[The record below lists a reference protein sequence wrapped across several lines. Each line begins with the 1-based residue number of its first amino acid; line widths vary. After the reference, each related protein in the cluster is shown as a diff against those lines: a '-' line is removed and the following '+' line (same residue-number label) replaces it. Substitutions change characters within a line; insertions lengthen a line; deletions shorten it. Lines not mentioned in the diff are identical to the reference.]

1 MTPEQIIQTWQK
13 TPQPKVHF
21 SPSQRF
27 VPKGVHEV
35 LEVRPELDPAPHQG
49 RPIAM
54 VDVVET
60 VNRHYTLPFQPY
72 DYQAAA
78 VNALSQ
84 FPAVGLWLEVG
95 AGKTCVGTLIAL
107 YHRVQHPGTIIV
119 VMPPILLN
127 QWAKFFRSIP
137 EIQSVLIYR
146 GTPVQRKAMN
156 LDVDV
161 LLVSMDIFKND
172 FQRLYD
178 FYYPRHTTLIVDEA
192 VSVKNPDTMNHR
204 CVWAWHNQDLT
215 RYNITVKR
223 KADAKLKRKGKPT
236 GQTQR
241 AQDVI
246 DMKRKIMERYA

>member
-1 MTPEQIIQTWQK
+1 M
-13 TPQPKVHF
+13 
-21 SPSQRF
+21 
-27 VPKGVHEV
+27 
-35 LEVRPELDPAPHQG
+35 D
-49 RPIAM
+49 
-54 VDVVET
+54 
-60 VNRHYTLPFQPY
+60 
-72 DYQAAA
+72 
-78 VNALSQ
+78 
-84 FPAVGLWLEVG
+84 
-95 AGKTCVGTLIAL
+95 
-107 YHRVQHPGTIIV
+107 
-119 VMPPILLN
+119 
-127 QWAKFFRSIP
+127 
-137 EIQSVLIYR
+137 
-146 GTPVQRKAMN
+146 

-223 KADAKLKRKGKPT
+223 KADAKLKRKGKPA